1 MFDEEEAR
9 AREEAEWLAREF
21 GVEAPL
27 YAALR
32 AQRAIEQ
39 RDFKRCARWKRVLEM
54 LDAPPLAGGRLQAM

>member
-9 AREEAEWLAREF
+9 AREEAEWLAQEF
-21 GVEAPL
+21 GAEAPL

-39 RDFKRCARWKRVLEM
+39 RDFKRCVRWKRVLEM
-54 LDAPPLAGGRLQAM
+54 LDTQPLAGGLQAM